1 MSFARGFQVGWSAV
15 DEALKEREKQQL
27 REGLKRAGA
36 LEPTQQTVADPQ
48 LLQALQQAGDN
59 PETGLPYYTV
69 RDGYVQPNFAVETT
83 AAMPAG
89 PDQITPGVG
98 PDQIPV
104 VQPGARGIESR
115 LAPAEAVRIPETTQ
129 YQLGG
134 LTRETPFTQS
144 EIQRARTE
152 EMARVY
158 EQQGMPEEAMR
169 MRQLAQQQEL
179 TSLQLDEQRYKT
191 NQRKARE
198 QLSTLV
204 TEARKSGTPLSA
216 DQLFDLSQRAG
227 ADTDT
232 LRSVAEST
240 FGVNKQVYDNNIL
253 QRQQLAQGVTTLS
266 GAINLYNTNPLFAD
280 GSTMRAQPQR
290 DGTVVIS
297 QIGQDG
303 QPVFTSEPVSEGQ
316 ALAYLKQRI
325 TDPAAAEQFALTVAE
340 KNSNIL
346 KNKALVKLYNDR
358 SKAEG
363 LDPLKFNDVRQYYT
377 TLSEDIARDQE
388 RLATLTPDTSEYRAL
403 ERKIQTNIQAQSVA
417 AAKLANQLS
426 PPKGSAT
433 PVGETITVRGQV
445 FRKAKE
451 GPDSDGANWEPVEGG
466 AAAPARGLTPGA
478 APAAREQAPAPAG
491 IERMGQRIY
500 GRLTPDAVV
509 AEGARRGDPSAIAEQ
524 RRRQE
529 IEAARGAPTP
539 GYNQLGVF

>member
-1 MSFARGFQVGWSAV
+1 
-15 DEALKEREKQQL
+15 
-27 REGLKRAGA
+27 
-36 LEPTQQTVADPQ
+36 
-48 LLQALQQAGDN
+48 
-59 PETGLPYYTV
+59 
-69 RDGYVQPNFAVETT
+69 
-83 AAMPAG
+83 
-89 PDQITPGVG
+89 
-98 PDQIPV
+98 V
-104 VQPGARGIESR
+104 VTPGARGVESR
-115 LAPAEAVRIPETTQ
+115 LTPAEAVRIPETTQ

-134 LTRETPFTQS
+134 RTQGTQFS
-144 EIQRARTE
+144 PEEVNRARTE

-179 TSLQLDEQRYKT
+179 SGLQLDEQRYKT

-253 QRQQLAQGVTTLS
+253 QRQQLAQGVATLS

-280 GSTMRAQPQR
+280 GSMMQAQPQR

-426 PPKGSAT
+426 PPRGSAT

-451 GPDSDGANWEPVEGG
+451 GSDSDGANWEPVEGG

-491 IERMGQRIY
+491 IERMGQRVY

-509 AEGARRGDPSAIAEQ
+509 AEGVRRGDPSAIAEQ

-539 GYNQLGVF
+539 GYNQSGVF

>member
-1 MSFARGFQVGWSAV
+1 MGFASGFRAGYDTVRDMQERRRKEELRKGLQRAGSLEPSQQTMADPEMVRNLES
-15 DEALKEREKQQL
+15 ALKED
-27 REGLKRAGA
+27 G
-36 LEPTQQTVADPQ
+36 T
-48 LLQALQQAGDN
+48 
-59 PETGLPYYTV
+59 PYYTV
-69 RDGYVQPNFAVETT
+69 SGGMVQPNFAVETT
-83 AAMPAG
+83 APMPAG
-89 PDQITPGVG
+89 
-98 PDQIPV
+98 
-104 VQPGARGIESR
+104 PGARGIESR

-134 LTRETPFTQS
+134 LTRGTQFNPT
-144 EIQRARTE
+144 EINQARTE

-179 TSLQLDEQRYKT
+179 SGLQLDEQRYKT

-253 QRQQLAQGVTTLS
+253 QRQQLAQGVATLS

-280 GSTMRAQPQR
+280 GSMMQAQPQR

-388 RLATLTPDTSEYRAL
+388 RLATLTPDTSEYKAL

-426 PPKGSAT
+426 PPRGSAT

-451 GPDSDGANWEPVEGG
+451 GSDSDGANWEPVEGG

-491 IERMGQRIY
+491 IERMGQRVY

-509 AEGARRGDPSAIAEQ
+509 AEGVRRGDPSAIAEQ

-539 GYNQLGVF
+539 GYNQSGVF